1 MCMFGGGKAPKP
13 EAPIKYANQKEP
25 DGGMVQADVRRSV
38 TDRLRSYAPTILTSP
53 MGSTQNAP
61 TGVNLLGQTQSVS
74 A

>member
-1 MCMFGGGKAPKP
+1 MCMFGGGKPPKV
-13 EAPIKYANQKEP
+13 EAPVKYANQKEP

-38 TDRLRSYAPTILTSP
+38 TDRLRSYTPTIATSP
-53 MGSTQNAP
+53 MGTTQNAA